1 MPKVFVEFLEGNNI
15 FVCGKCN
22 THLSSLGELISKA
35 FRGQHGT
42 AYLFHSVYAL
52 HDAAQT
58 SFGARKNENA

>member
-15 FVCGKCN
+15 FVCAKCN

-42 AYLFHSVYAL
+42 AYLFHSV
-52 HDAAQT
+52 
-58 SFGARKNENA
+58 